1 MLPLS
6 VQSRTTSRALACA
19 TAVGTSRQARTAGTA
34 RTLRMNGAGTTTPRT
49 GERTKLSI
57 LHFPGSGV
65 AQGGDHRL
73 GPRLVRVGAHVL
85 APGGAQACARVGVV
99 VEAPDRG

>member
-19 TAVGTSRQARTAGTA
+19 TAVGTSRHARTAAGTA
-34 RTLRMNGAGTTTPRT
+34 RTLRMNGTGRRLPGR

-57 LHFPGSGV
+57 LSRRGGDV
-65 AQGGDHRL
+65 AQGAGHRL
-73 GPRLVRVGAHVL
+73 RPGLVRVGADDL
-85 APGGAQACARVGVV
+85 ATRGAQPGALLRLVV
-99 VEAPDRG
+99 